1 MAGKTSRTHGIVC
14 WRCDYKF
21 EVAVS
26 LPKDAKKKGRVYSKW
41 DSVRKCEECGASTRL
56 RLGYTKKQGVY
67 VDYEDP
73 ISEEEDGLEDE
84 PSTHRDKI
92 GSYFSRYYERGKRLS
107 PPKGVAR
114 GWRRWKSSRLRRIGF
129 YDKNDN
135 RTKSIDDEPARIR
148 LREESDLSSGH
159 FEFKT
164 WIQDKVEEAAAGEA
178 SPKFLSNEDRNEE
191 REEALESW
199 ERVRIEIE
207 RIIDGRI
214 IGSTNCLEGRQLS
227 VIRKI
232 NGRLEPSARDFHL
245 DQLDQGFH
253 QSIDLEDWWKMDG
266 RMNVIEKV
274 ANEVARCLI
283 SHSSNSM
290 AEDREIFEWRSDVNE
305 GEQLFEFAKTNGCFV
320 SANRA
325 KKEFTE
331 DFTDKKTG
339 QIDRDRIKKHRER
352 MGANLRVLHHRKRIR
367 MTISKLMEEKVEPP
381 REWKWM
387 FVWTA
392 GINFFPDVR
401 TRVRRHIE
409 SEGAKALEIYGD
421 RKKRKEAGL
430 EEKKFALSKEEE
442 MALERFRDKGFGS
455 SRGGNHESVED
466 CNEHNTLKFVYNIII
481 EMKREG
487 LLRPAKMTPAQ
498 YTSYYLDGDESLAK
512 SRGPKPY
519 PNNLVFTMKLEE
531 IIGKSKMEDFEEG
544 RQNAIYRWLR
554 GDRDRWMYCPPD
566 KHEWLGGIRA
576 GGLLRDPKIS
586 SNTSDYEMFEV
597 ESRDLETG
605 EVEMEGEGPKM
616 AKTVRC
622 VPGVDIMR
630 ALNTLQETQWEIN
643 LDLLEKVCIFEM
655 DGGTALDDELVDKK
669 DRIKRITPNEV
680 FEPAFFDGKG
690 DNSDTER
697 RMVLEWCRRI
707 IEHNGNVFW
716 HSWMCDFRGRMVPR
730 CQLLSP
736 QKGDLSRALLRF
748 KEWKPMGE
756 RGRFWFHVHVH
767 NLMEGVEILDKPD
780 DGGNRGSRWKSGPAK
795 KNQKFEIRD
804 EWVTENLELLRE
816 IGRHPDQY
824 LEELGLDKRMYSK
837 RTDFQRLAALL
848 ELDRVWAEF
857 KGDGGGDWESIKSGQ
872 PVYLD
877 ASCNGYQHVASLL
890 GDVRLARL
898 TNVIDSGR
906 GPQDLYSEVAKEANK
921 EGRSKIREFLGEIGV
936 KKSLIEECLEKIF
949 TRGLVKQPTIV
960 RVYGSNDMLKCLEG
974 RKGQGRPDFSMPLP
988 RILSKEEETE
998 RREITAEFEEA
1009 YLEFVEA
1016 RRLGERL
1023 PVSHYQQHA
1032 KKKVGSG
1039 FSKGRAD
1046 KWAKLLRDEVPVNL
1060 WAPGSGLHDAIIAKG
1075 GELAELFA
1083 YPDGSLWQ
1091 HQHGL
1096 SLLMKDVMMKAIGK
1110 ATRKAYDKLEK
1121 SLGAVT
1127 EACKPALWPGVYWD
1141 VMPGDEG
1148 GFRVH
1153 QYYID
1158 REGSER
1164 SKRGKPT
1171 HIKSVYSGL
1180 LPDWYKKNHWMGHKG
1195 EKSKARIALRVCE
1208 LYAKDE
1214 SLAPEA
1220 RKFLRTAKERILTK
1234 GKKFH
1239 FESHRFET
1247 IVSQAGGDSEEAREI
1262 LGLMKQ
1268 REYSI
1273 PNYSK
1278 VEKERVKGMKRK
1290 VNSSM
1295 PPNFVHSLDAYH
1307 MRTSINTMRAM
1318 MSEDDHLS
1326 FWAVHDAFGTH
1337 ARDIDLMR
1345 EVVKSSFFDMHRAM
1359 NLNDWTAEMKWV
1371 GKKKI
1376 GKVAIGSLW
1385 KDPEKSGKTA
1395 GDYLIS

>member
-14 WRCDYKF
+14 WHCDNKF
-21 EVAVS
+21 EVALS
-26 LPKDAKKKGRVYSKW
+26 LPKNAKKKNRVYNKW
-41 DSVRKCEECGASTRL
+41 DSVKECGECGASTRL

-67 VDYEDP
+67 VDYEVP
-73 ISEEEDGLEDE
+73 IKEVMGLEAE
-84 PSTHRDKI
+84 TSSNRDKI
-92 GSYFSRYYERGKRLS
+92 GSYFSRNYERGKRLP
-107 PPKGVAR
+107 PPKGASG
-114 GWRRWKSSRLRRIGF
+114 GWRRWKSSRLRKIGF

-148 LREESDLSSGH
+148 LREESDLTPGH

-178 SPKFLSNEDRNEE
+178 SPKFLANEDRNEE

-199 ERVRIEIE
+199 ERVRKKIEE
-207 RIIDGRI
+207 IIDERI
-214 IGSTNCLEGRQLS
+214 IGSSNCMEGRQLS

-245 DQLDQGFH
+245 DQLDKGFH

-266 RMNVIEKV
+266 RMNVVEKV

-283 SHSSNSM
+283 SHSSNTM
-290 AEDREIFEWRSDVNE
+290 AEDREVFEWRSDVNE
-305 GEQLFEFAKTNGCFV
+305 GKQLFEFANANGCFV
-320 SANRA
+320 SASRA
-325 KKEFTE
+325 RKEFIE
-331 DFTDKKTG
+331 DFADSKTG
-339 QIDRDRIKKHRER
+339 EIDHDRIKKHRER
-352 MGANLRVLHHRKRIR
+352 MGANLSVLHHRRRIR
-367 MTISKLMEEKVEPP
+367 MTIAKLLEEEVEPP

-387 FVWTA
+387 FVWAA
-392 GINFFPDVR
+392 GISFFPDVR

-421 RKKRKEAGL
+421 KKKRKEAGL
-430 EEKKFALSKEEE
+430 DQKKFALEEDEEE
-442 MALERFRDKGFGS
+442 ALERFRNKGFGS
-455 SRGGNHESVED
+455 LQGVPHKSVED

-498 YTSYYLDGDESLAK
+498 YTSYYLDGDDSLAK

-519 PNNLVFTMKLEE
+519 PNNLVFTMRLEE

-597 ESRDLETG
+597 ESRDLQTG
-605 EVEMEGEGPKM
+605 EIEMEGENPKM

-630 ALNTLQETQWEIN
+630 AMNTLQETQWEIN
-643 LDLLEKVCIFEM
+643 LDLLERICSFQM
-655 DGGTALDDELVDKK
+655 DGGAVQDGGLVDKK
-669 DRIKRITPNEV
+669 DRIKRIVPKED

-690 DNSDTER
+690 DNGDVER

-707 IEHNGNVFW
+707 IEHGGNVFW

-767 NLMEGVEILDKPD
+767 NLMEGIEVLDKPD
-780 DGGNRGSRWKSGPAK
+780 DGGNRSSRWKSGPAK
-795 KNQKFEIRD
+795 KNQKFEDRD
-804 EWVTENLELLRE
+804 EWVTENLKLLRE

-824 LEELGLDKRMYSK
+824 LVELGLDQRMYSK
-837 RTDFQRLAALL
+837 RTDFQRLAALI
-848 ELDRVWAEF
+848 ELDRVWSEF
-857 KGDGGGDWESIKSGQ
+857 ERGEGEGWGSIESGQ

-906 GPQDLYSEVAKEANK
+906 GPLDLYSEVAKEADK
-921 EGRSKIREFLGEIGV
+921 AGRDVVREFLGEIGV
-936 KKSLIEECLEKIF
+936 KESLIEECLEKIF
-949 TRGLVKQPTIV
+949 TRSLAKQPTIV

-988 RILSKEEETE
+988 RVLSEKEEAE
-998 RREITAEFEEA
+998 RKEITVEFEEA

-1060 WAPGSGLHDAIIAKG
+1060 WAQGSGLHDAIIAKG
-1075 GELAELFA
+1075 GDLADLFA
-1083 YPDGSLWQ
+1083 YPDGSLWE
-1091 HQHGL
+1091 HQHSL
-1096 SLLMKDVMMKAIGK
+1096 SLLMKDIMMKAIGK
-1110 ATRKAYDKLEK
+1110 ATRDAYGKLEK
-1121 SLGAVT
+1121 ALGAVT

-1148 GFRVH
+1148 SFRVH
-1153 QYYID
+1153 QYYIGRD
-1158 REGSER
+1158 GAD
-1164 SKRGKPT
+1164 KTKAGKPT
-1171 HIKSVYSGL
+1171 HVGSVYSGL
-1180 LPDWYKKNHWMGHKG
+1180 LPDWYKKNIWMGHKG
-1195 EKSKARIALRVCE
+1195 GKSKARIALRACE
-1208 LYAKDE
+1208 LYEEDE

-1220 RKFLRTAKERILTK
+1220 RKFLRDAKDRILEK
-1234 GKKFH
+1234 GKRFN
-1239 FESHRFET
+1239 FESLRFET
-1247 IVSQAGGDSEEAREI
+1247 IVRQAGGDSNEAKEI
-1262 LGLMKQ
+1262 LGLMRQ

-1273 PNYSK
+1273 PNYNK
-1278 VEKERVKGMKRK
+1278 AEKERVKGRKRK
-1290 VNSSM
+1290 MNSSM

-1307 MRTSINTMRAM
+1307 MRTSINRMRAM

-1337 ARDIDLMR
+1337 ACDIDLMR
-1345 EVVKSSFFDMHRAM
+1345 EIVKSTFFDMHQGRS
-1359 NLNDWTAEMKWV
+1359 LNDWTADMKWV
-1371 GKKKI
+1371 GKEKTGRIK
-1376 GKVAIGSLW
+1376 IGSLW
-1385 KDPEKSGKTA
+1385 KDPEKSGRTA